1 MKLSSQKFD
10 GMYAV
15 LNDEGHTVAL
25 FENLRHAA
33 VFVDMY
39 KIIDKNQA
47 WDATTARLVREQY
60 NK

>member
-1 MKLSSQKFD
+1 MKLASQKFD

-15 LNDEGHTVAL
+15 LNDEGRTVAL

-39 KIIDKNQA
+39 KIIDKNQT